1 MRLAQ
6 LRLHRVQSYNT
17 RLAQLRLCRVVGIVR
32 GSLNYACVARDRML
46 DARSTPIVLCRSY
59 SMRLA
64 QLRLCS
70 LGSYGHTGL
79 EPRSHSGG
87 QKGKSMATLQYL
99 LVICTSCI
107 QHSFAGPNSV
117 GLCPHFCLQFDLV
130 FRLHPNTVVRLHPNS
145 I

>member
-1 MRLAQ
+1 
-6 LRLHRVQSYNT
+6 
-17 RLAQLRLCRVVGIVR
+17 
-32 GSLNYACVARDRML
+32 
-46 DARSTPIVLCRSY
+46 
-59 SMRLA
+59 MRLA

-117 GLCPHFCLQFDLV
+117 GLCHISVYSLIQYLDFIQIQLLDSIQTQFDAATKNWNFIQISV
-130 FRLHPNTVVRLHPNS
+130 QSPNFSARFF
-145 I
+145 